1 MPFPLM
7 ALVHEGSHCLGLI
20 ICGER
25 KEEEEDGRSL
35 SSEEEEEV
43 ASAKIAQDAP
53 AVLELLLHR
62 EGLKDKIASLDKS
75 AGGGFESID
84 RRLLSSSLSVSLGK
98 KVGEAIS
105 DCEFCRGCVGTHTR
119 GEREREH
126 THTPIR
132 RSRREENIAP
142 AHVIASRR
150 R

>member
-1 MPFPLM
+1 M

-25 KEEEEDGRSL
+25 KEEEDGRSL

-62 EGLKDKIASLDKS
+62 EGLKNKIASLDKS
-75 AGGGFESID
+75 AGGGSKVLIGDSSPPPF
-84 RRLLSSSLSVSLGK
+84 LSPWEK

-119 GEREREH
+119 REREH

-132 RSRREENIAP
+132 RSRREGI
-142 AHVIASRR
+142 
-150 R
+150 